1 MVEKRR
7 DTGSFG
13 KGNSWGPQNM
23 SGRTFGG
30 RYRLQNVV
38 GTGGS
43 GSVYLA
49 TDLSLD
55 RQVAVKVL
63 HTQLAQ
69 YPGFVERFKTEA
81 KVAASLTS
89 SHTVRVFDWGVD
101 DQAYL
106 VTEYLGG
113 GSLRS
118 ILDSGRTL
126 SPSQILQISLEA
138 CRALDHAHAQGIIHR
153 DLKPANLLFGQDG
166 HLRIADFGLAA
177 ALADATQA
185 EISNSG
191 PQLDELGGLRGY
203 VGTARYASPEQA
215 SGLTLGVKS
224 DIYSLALCI
233 VEASTGHLPFV
244 ENTVLGTLRARE
256 GQDVPI
262 PESLGA
268 LAPIVQR
275 AGSASAE
282 ERPTAGELGRMLLD
296 IASQMARPE
305 PLPFVGPGEVGADPL
320 SGEEPLVPASVSSA
334 PDRPT
339 ERMETVSFEPDSE
352 PQQTG
357 STKPSRR
364 RWMNALMAS
373 FLVVA
378 VTAVGAFLWEATKTE
393 SRTLPQLVGSSGDS
407 ARELIVALGWNVEE
421 RFDRLDNTVE
431 GEVLSTEPVGGTALE
446 ENETVVIVISL
457 GAERVQIPIDLVG
470 KSLPGA
476 ERLIQ
481 SAGLQVGEIS
491 YSYSETIEAGMI
503 VDVLAPI
510 NELPLGGSVDL
521 LVSDGRVPVVIPIGL
536 EGRAVSEVEAVL
548 ETLGLVSRRIG
559 VRDEFVPKGYVV
571 GFEPPSQSSVRG
583 GSEVEILVSTGP
595 EPRPIP
601 DVVGLS
607 VDAAESRLAAAGFR
621 SISIDGPSGGLITRQ
636 EPPGTALGLPETPIE
651 LISG

>member
-1 MVEKRR
+1 
-7 DTGSFG
+7 
-13 KGNSWGPQNM
+13 M
-23 SGRTFGG
+23 SGQTFGG
-30 RYRLQNVV
+30 RYRLQNIV

-49 TDLSLD
+49 IDLSLN

-63 HTQLAQ
+63 HTKLAQ
-69 YPGFVERFKTEA
+69 YPGFVERFKSEA
-81 KVAASLTS
+81 KIAASLTS

-101 DQAYL
+101 EQAYL

-126 SPSQILQISLEA
+126 SPSQILQITLEA

-233 VEASTGHLPFV
+233 VEACTGHLPFV
-244 ENTVLGTLRARE
+244 ENTVIGTLRARE

-262 PESLGA
+262 PESLGS
-268 LAPIVQR
+268 LSPIVQR
-275 AGSASAE
+275 AGSANAE
-282 ERPTAGELGRMLLD
+282 ERPNAGELGRMLID
-296 IASQMARPE
+296 VASNMSRPE
-305 PLPFVGPGEVGADPL
+305 PLPFVGPGEIGAAPL
-320 SGEEPLVPASVSSA
+320 SGEEPIVPSSVSSP
-334 PDRPT
+334 PDPPT
-339 ERMETVSFEPDSE
+339 ERMQRIPAGSE
-352 PQQTG
+352 PERVE
-357 STKPSRR
+357 STKPPRR
-364 RWMNALMAS
+364 RLMNAALAS
-373 FLVVA
+373 LLVVG
-378 VTAVGAFLWEATKTE
+378 VTVIGAFIWEATKTE

-421 RFDRLDNTVE
+421 RFDRLDSTVE
-431 GEVLSTEPVGGTALE
+431 GEVLATEPIGGTALE
-446 ENETVVIVISL
+446 ENETVVLVISL
-457 GAERVQIPIDLVG
+457 GAERVQIPTDLVG

-481 SAGLQVGEIS
+481 SAGLKVGEIS
-491 YSYSETIEAGMI
+491 YSFSETIDAGMI
-503 VDVLAPI
+503 VNVLSPMT
-510 NELPLGGSVDL
+510 ELPLGGSVDL

-536 EGRAVSEVEAVL
+536 EGREVSEVEAAL
-548 ETLGLVSRRIG
+548 ETLGLITRRIG

-571 GFEPPSQSSVRG
+571 AFEPPSQSSVRG
-583 GSEVEILVSTGP
+583 GSEVEILISTGP
-595 EPRPIP
+595 EPRSIP
-601 DVVGLS
+601 NVIGLS
-607 VDAAESRLAAAGFR
+607 VEAAESRLAAAGFR
-621 SISIDGPSGGLITRQ
+621 SVSVDGAADGLVTRQ

>member
-7 DTGSFG
+7 DSGSFG

-23 SGRTFGG
+23 SGRTFAG
-30 RYRLQNVV
+30 RYRLQNIV

-49 TDLSLD
+49 VDLSLN

-63 HTQLAQ
+63 HTKLAQ
-69 YPGFVERFKTEA
+69 YPGFVEQFKTEA
-81 KVAASLTS
+81 KIAASLTS

-101 DQAYL
+101 EQAYL

-126 SPSQILQISLEA
+126 NPSQILQITLEA

-215 SGLTLGVKS
+215 SGLALGVKS

-233 VEASTGHLPFV
+233 VEACTGHLPFV
-244 ENTVLGTLRARE
+244 ENTVIGTLRARE
-256 GQDVPI
+256 GRDVPI
-262 PESLGA
+262 PEGLGA
-268 LAPIVQR
+268 LSPIVQR
-275 AGSASAE
+275 AGSASSE
-282 ERPTAGELGRMLLD
+282 ERPTAGELGRMLLN
-296 IASQMARPE
+296 IASKMPRPE
-305 PLPFVGPGEVGADPL
+305 PLPFVGPGEIGAAPL
-320 SGEEPLVPASVSSA
+320 SGEAPLVPSSVSSP
-334 PDRPT
+334 PDSPT
-339 ERMETVSFEPDSE
+339 ERMETVSVESVPKQTEPTRS
-352 PQQTG
+352 P
-357 STKPSRR
+357 RR
-364 RWMNALMAS
+364 RWINAVLAS
-373 FLVVA
+373 LLVVG
-378 VTAVGAFLWEATKTE
+378 VTVVGAFLWELTKTE

-431 GEVLSTEPVGGTALE
+431 GEVLGTEPIGGTALE
-446 ENETVVIVISL
+446 ENETVVLVISL
-457 GAERVQIPIDLVG
+457 GAERVQIPVDLVG

-481 SAGLQVGEIS
+481 SVGLKVGEIS
-491 YSYSETIEAGMI
+491 YAYSETIEAGMI
-503 VDVLAPI
+503 VDVLAPMT
-510 NELPLGGSVDL
+510 ELPLGGSVDL

-536 EGRAVSEVEAVL
+536 EGRDVSEVEAAL
-548 ETLGLVSRRIG
+548 ETLGLISRRIG

-571 GFEPPSQSSVRG
+571 AFEPPSQTSVRSA
-583 GSEVEILVSTGP
+583 SEVEILVSTGP
-595 EPRPIP
+595 EPRTIP

-636 EPPGTALGLPETPIE
+636 EPPNPALGLPETPIE

>member
-1 MVEKRR
+1 
-7 DTGSFG
+7 
-13 KGNSWGPQNM
+13 M
-23 SGRTFGG
+23 SGQTFGG
-30 RYRLQNVV
+30 RYSLQNIV

-49 TDLSLD
+49 IDLSLN

-63 HTQLAQ
+63 HTKLAQ
-69 YPGFVERFKTEA
+69 YPGFVERFKSEA
-81 KVAASLTS
+81 KIAASLTS

-101 DQAYL
+101 EQAYL

-126 SPSQILQISLEA
+126 SPSQILQITLEA

-233 VEASTGHLPFV
+233 VEACTGHLPFV
-244 ENTVLGTLRARE
+244 ENTVIGTLRARE

-262 PESLGA
+262 PESLGS
-268 LAPIVQR
+268 LSPIVQR
-275 AGSASAE
+275 AGSANAE
-282 ERPTAGELGRMLLD
+282 ERPNAGELGRMLID
-296 IASQMARPE
+296 VASNMSRPE
-305 PLPFVGPGEVGADPL
+305 PLPFVGPGEIGAAPL
-320 SGEEPLVPASVSSA
+320 SGEEPIVPSSVSSP
-334 PDRPT
+334 PDPDPPT
-339 ERMETVSFEPDSE
+339 ERMQRIPAGSE
-352 PQQTG
+352 PERVE
-357 STKPSRR
+357 STKPPRR
-364 RWMNALMAS
+364 RLMNAALAS
-373 FLVVA
+373 LLVVG
-378 VTAVGAFLWEATKTE
+378 VTVIGAFIWEATKTE

-421 RFDRLDNTVE
+421 RFDRLDSTVE
-431 GEVLSTEPVGGTALE
+431 GEVLATEPIGGTALE
-446 ENETVVIVISL
+446 ENETVVLVISL
-457 GAERVQIPIDLVG
+457 GAERVQIPTDLVG

-481 SAGLQVGEIS
+481 SAGLKVGEIS
-491 YSYSETIEAGMI
+491 YSFSETIDAGMI
-503 VDVLAPI
+503 VNVLSPMT
-510 NELPLGGSVDL
+510 ELPLGGSVDL

-536 EGRAVSEVEAVL
+536 EGREVSEVEAAL
-548 ETLGLVSRRIG
+548 ETLGLMTRRIG

-571 GFEPPSQSSVRG
+571 AFEPPSQSSVRG
-583 GSEVEILVSTGP
+583 GSEVEILISTGP
-595 EPRPIP
+595 EPRSIP
-601 DVVGLS
+601 NVIGLS
-607 VDAAESRLAAAGFR
+607 VEAAESRLAAAGFR
-621 SISIDGPSGGLITRQ
+621 SVSIDGPADGLVTRQ

>member
-49 TDLSLD
+49 TDLSLN

-282 ERPTAGELGRMLLD
+282 ERPTAGELGRMLID

-339 ERMETVSFEPDSE
+339 ERMKTVSFEPDSE

-357 STKPSRR
+357 SIKPSRR

-421 RFDRLDNTVE
+421 RFDRLDDTVE

-571 GFEPPSQSSVRG
+571 AFEPPSQSSVRG

>member
-49 TDLSLD
+49 TDLSLN

-339 ERMETVSFEPDSE
+339 ERMKTVSFEPDSE

-357 STKPSRR
+357 SIKPSRR

-421 RFDRLDNTVE
+421 RFDRLDDTVE

-571 GFEPPSQSSVRG
+571 AFEPPSQSSVRG

>member
-1 MVEKRR
+1 
-7 DTGSFG
+7 
-13 KGNSWGPQNM
+13 M
-23 SGRTFGG
+23 SGQTFGG
-30 RYRLQNVV
+30 RYRLQNIV

-49 TDLSLD
+49 IDLSLN

-63 HTQLAQ
+63 HTKLAQ
-69 YPGFVERFKTEA
+69 YPGFVERFKSEA
-81 KVAASLTS
+81 KIAASLTS

-101 DQAYL
+101 EQAYL

-126 SPSQILQISLEA
+126 SPSQILQITLEA

-233 VEASTGHLPFV
+233 VEACTGHLPFV
-244 ENTVLGTLRARE
+244 ENTVIGTLRARE

-262 PESLGA
+262 PESLGS
-268 LAPIVQR
+268 LSPIVQR
-275 AGSASAE
+275 AGSANAE
-282 ERPTAGELGRMLLD
+282 ERPNAGELGRMLID
-296 IASQMARPE
+296 VASNMSRPE
-305 PLPFVGPGEVGADPL
+305 PLPFVGPGEIGADPL
-320 SGEEPLVPASVSSA
+320 SGEEPIVPSTVSSP
-334 PDRPT
+334 PDPPT
-339 ERMETVSFEPDSE
+339 ERMQRIPAGSE
-352 PQQTG
+352 PERVE
-357 STKPSRR
+357 STKPPRR
-364 RWMNALMAS
+364 RLMNAALAS
-373 FLVVA
+373 LLVVG
-378 VTAVGAFLWEATKTE
+378 VTVIGAFIWEATKTE

-421 RFDRLDNTVE
+421 RFDRLDSTVE
-431 GEVLSTEPVGGTALE
+431 GEVLATEPIGGTALE
-446 ENETVVIVISL
+446 ENETVVLVISL
-457 GAERVQIPIDLVG
+457 GAERVQIPTDLVG

-481 SAGLQVGEIS
+481 SAGLKVGEIS
-491 YSYSETIEAGMI
+491 YSFSETIDAGMI
-503 VDVLAPI
+503 VNVLSPMT
-510 NELPLGGSVDL
+510 ELPLGGSVDL

-536 EGRAVSEVEAVL
+536 EGREVSEVEAAL
-548 ETLGLVSRRIG
+548 ETLGLMTRRIG

-571 GFEPPSQSSVRG
+571 AFEPPSQSSVRG
-583 GSEVEILVSTGP
+583 GSEVEILISTGP
-595 EPRPIP
+595 EPRSIP
-601 DVVGLS
+601 NVIGLS
-607 VDAAESRLAAAGFR
+607 VEAAESRLAAAGFR
-621 SISIDGPSGGLITRQ
+621 SISIDGSSDGLITRQ
-636 EPPGTALGLPETPIE
+636 EPPGTDLGLPETPIE

>member
-536 EGRAVSEVEAVL
+536 EGRAVSEVEAAL

-571 GFEPPSQSSVRG
+571 AFEPPSQSSVRG

>member
-1 MVEKRR
+1 
-7 DTGSFG
+7 
-13 KGNSWGPQNM
+13 M
-23 SGRTFGG
+23 SGQTFGG
-30 RYRLQNVV
+30 RYRLQNIV

-49 TDLSLD
+49 IDLSLN

-63 HTQLAQ
+63 HTKLAQ
-69 YPGFVERFKTEA
+69 YPGFVERFKSEA
-81 KVAASLTS
+81 KIAASLTS

-101 DQAYL
+101 EQAYL

-126 SPSQILQISLEA
+126 SPSQILQITLEA

-233 VEASTGHLPFV
+233 VEACTGHLPFV
-244 ENTVLGTLRARE
+244 ENTVIGTLRARE

-262 PESLGA
+262 PESLGS
-268 LAPIVQR
+268 LSPIVQR
-275 AGSASAE
+275 AGSANAE
-282 ERPTAGELGRMLLD
+282 ERPNAGELGRMLID
-296 IASQMARPE
+296 VASNMSRPE
-305 PLPFVGPGEVGADPL
+305 PLPFVGPGEIGAAPL
-320 SGEEPLVPASVSSA
+320 SGEEPIVPSTVSS
-334 PDRPT
+334 PDPPT
-339 ERMETVSFEPDSE
+339 ERMQRIPAGSE
-352 PQQTG
+352 PERVE
-357 STKPSRR
+357 STKPPRR
-364 RWMNALMAS
+364 RLMNAALAS
-373 FLVVA
+373 LLVVG
-378 VTAVGAFLWEATKTE
+378 VTVIGAFIWEATKTE

-421 RFDRLDNTVE
+421 RFDRLDSTVE
-431 GEVLSTEPVGGTALE
+431 GEVLATEPIGGTALE
-446 ENETVVIVISL
+446 ENETVVLVISL
-457 GAERVQIPIDLVG
+457 GAERVQIPTDLVG

-481 SAGLQVGEIS
+481 SAGLKVGEIS
-491 YSYSETIEAGMI
+491 YSFSETIDAGMI
-503 VDVLAPI
+503 VNVLSPMT
-510 NELPLGGSVDL
+510 ELPLGGSVDL

-536 EGRAVSEVEAVL
+536 EGREVSEVEAAL
-548 ETLGLVSRRIG
+548 ETLGLITRRIG

-571 GFEPPSQSSVRG
+571 AFEPPSQSSVRG
-583 GSEVEILVSTGP
+583 GSEVEILISTGP
-595 EPRPIP
+595 EPRSIP
-601 DVVGLS
+601 NVIGLS
-607 VDAAESRLAAAGFR
+607 VEAAESRLAAAGFR
-621 SISIDGPSGGLITRQ
+621 SVSVDGPADGLVTRQ

>member
-1 MVEKRR
+1 
-7 DTGSFG
+7 
-13 KGNSWGPQNM
+13 M

-30 RYRLQNVV
+30 RYRLQNIV

-49 TDLSLD
+49 IDLSLN

-63 HTQLAQ
+63 HTKLAQ
-69 YPGFVERFKTEA
+69 YPGFVERFKSEA
-81 KVAASLTS
+81 KIAASLTS

-101 DQAYL
+101 EQAYL

-126 SPSQILQISLEA
+126 SPSQILQITLEA

-233 VEASTGHLPFV
+233 VEACTGHLPFV
-244 ENTVLGTLRARE
+244 ENTVIGTLRARE

-262 PESLGA
+262 PESLGS
-268 LAPIVQR
+268 LSPIVQR
-275 AGSASAE
+275 AGSANAE
-282 ERPTAGELGRMLLD
+282 ERPNAGELGRMLID
-296 IASQMARPE
+296 VASNMSRPE
-305 PLPFVGPGEVGADPL
+305 PLPFVGPGEIGAAPL
-320 SGEEPLVPASVSSA
+320 SGEEPIVPSSVSSP
-334 PDRPT
+334 PDPPT
-339 ERMETVSFEPDSE
+339 ERMQRIPAGSE
-352 PQQTG
+352 PERVE
-357 STKPSRR
+357 STKPPRR
-364 RWMNALMAS
+364 RLMNAALAS
-373 FLVVA
+373 LLVVG
-378 VTAVGAFLWEATKTE
+378 VTVIGAFIWEATKTE

-421 RFDRLDNTVE
+421 RFDRLDSTVE
-431 GEVLSTEPVGGTALE
+431 GEVLATEPIGGTALE
-446 ENETVVIVISL
+446 ENETVVLVISL
-457 GAERVQIPIDLVG
+457 GAERVQIPTDLVG

-481 SAGLQVGEIS
+481 SAGLKVGEIS
-491 YSYSETIEAGMI
+491 YSFSETIDAGMI
-503 VDVLAPI
+503 VNVLSPMT
-510 NELPLGGSVDL
+510 ELPLGGSVDL

-536 EGRAVSEVEAVL
+536 EGREVSEVEAAL
-548 ETLGLVSRRIG
+548 ETLGLITRRIG

-571 GFEPPSQSSVRG
+571 AFEPPSQSSVRG
-583 GSEVEILVSTGP
+583 GSEVEILISTGP
-595 EPRPIP
+595 EPRSIP
-601 DVVGLS
+601 NVIGLS
-607 VDAAESRLAAAGFR
+607 VEAAESRLAAAGFR
-621 SISIDGPSGGLITRQ
+621 SVSVDGPVDGLVTRQ

>member
-393 SRTLPQLVGSSGDS
+393 SRTLPQLVGSSGES

>member
-1 MVEKRR
+1 
-7 DTGSFG
+7 
-13 KGNSWGPQNM
+13 M
-23 SGRTFGG
+23 SGQTFGG
-30 RYRLQNVV
+30 RYRLQNIV

-49 TDLSLD
+49 IDLSLN

-63 HTQLAQ
+63 HTKLAQ
-69 YPGFVERFKTEA
+69 YPGFVERFKSEA
-81 KVAASLTS
+81 KIAASLTS

-101 DQAYL
+101 EQAYL

-126 SPSQILQISLEA
+126 SPSQILQITLEA

-244 ENTVLGTLRARE
+244 ENTVIGTLRARE

-262 PESLGA
+262 PESLGS
-268 LAPIVQR
+268 LSPIVQR
-275 AGSASAE
+275 AGSANAE
-282 ERPTAGELGRMLLD
+282 ERPNAGELGRMLID
-296 IASQMARPE
+296 VASNMSRPE
-305 PLPFVGPGEVGADPL
+305 PLPFVGPGEIGAAPL
-320 SGEEPLVPASVSSA
+320 SGEEPIVPSSVSSP
-334 PDRPT
+334 PDPPT
-339 ERMETVSFEPDSE
+339 ERMQRIPAGSE
-352 PQQTG
+352 PERVE
-357 STKPSRR
+357 STKPPRR
-364 RWMNALMAS
+364 RLMNAALAS
-373 FLVVA
+373 LLVVG
-378 VTAVGAFLWEATKTE
+378 VTVIGAFIWEATKTE

-421 RFDRLDNTVE
+421 RFDRLDSTVE
-431 GEVLSTEPVGGTALE
+431 GEVLATEPIGGTALE
-446 ENETVVIVISL
+446 ENETVVLVISL
-457 GAERVQIPIDLVG
+457 GAERVQIPTDLVG

-481 SAGLQVGEIS
+481 SAGLKVGEIS
-491 YSYSETIEAGMI
+491 YSFSETIDAGMI
-503 VDVLAPI
+503 INVLSPMT
-510 NELPLGGSVDL
+510 ELPLGGSVDL

-536 EGRAVSEVEAVL
+536 EGREVSEVEAAL
-548 ETLGLVSRRIG
+548 ETLGLITRRIG

-571 GFEPPSQSSVRG
+571 AFEPPSQSSVRG
-583 GSEVEILVSTGP
+583 GSEVEILISTGP
-595 EPRPIP
+595 EPRSIP
-601 DVVGLS
+601 NVIGLS
-607 VDAAESRLAAAGFR
+607 VEAAESRLAAAGFR
-621 SISIDGPSGGLITRQ
+621 SVSVDGAADGLVTRQ

>member
-1 MVEKRR
+1 
-7 DTGSFG
+7 
-13 KGNSWGPQNM
+13 M
-23 SGRTFGG
+23 SGQTFGG
-30 RYRLQNVV
+30 RYRLQNIV

-49 TDLSLD
+49 IDLSLN

-63 HTQLAQ
+63 HTKLAQ
-69 YPGFVERFKTEA
+69 YPGFVERFKSEA
-81 KVAASLTS
+81 KIAASLTS

-101 DQAYL
+101 EQAYL

-126 SPSQILQISLEA
+126 SPSQILQITLEA

-233 VEASTGHLPFV
+233 VEACTGHLPFV
-244 ENTVLGTLRARE
+244 ENTVIGTLRARE

-262 PESLGA
+262 PESLGS
-268 LAPIVQR
+268 LSPIVQR
-275 AGSASAE
+275 AGSANAE
-282 ERPTAGELGRMLLD
+282 ERPNAGELGRMLID
-296 IASQMARPE
+296 VASNMSRPE
-305 PLPFVGPGEVGADPL
+305 PLPFVGPGEIGAAPL
-320 SGEEPLVPASVSSA
+320 SGEEPIVPSTVSS
-334 PDRPT
+334 PDPPT
-339 ERMETVSFEPDSE
+339 ERMQRIPAGSE
-352 PQQTG
+352 PERVE
-357 STKPSRR
+357 STKPPRR
-364 RWMNALMAS
+364 RLMNAALAS
-373 FLVVA
+373 LLVVG
-378 VTAVGAFLWEATKTE
+378 VTVIGAFIWEATKTE

-421 RFDRLDNTVE
+421 RFDRLDSTVE
-431 GEVLSTEPVGGTALE
+431 GEVLATEPIGGTALE
-446 ENETVVIVISL
+446 ENETVVLVISL
-457 GAERVQIPIDLVG
+457 GAERVQIPTDLVG

-481 SAGLQVGEIS
+481 SAGLKVGEIS
-491 YSYSETIEAGMI
+491 YSFSETIDAGMI
-503 VDVLAPI
+503 VNVLSPMT
-510 NELPLGGSVDL
+510 ELPLGGSVDL

-536 EGRAVSEVEAVL
+536 EGREVSEVEAAL
-548 ETLGLVSRRIG
+548 ETLGLITRRIG

-571 GFEPPSQSSVRG
+571 AFEPPSQSSVRG
-583 GSEVEILVSTGP
+583 GSEVEILISTGP
-595 EPRPIP
+595 EPRSIP
-601 DVVGLS
+601 NVIGLS
-607 VDAAESRLAAAGFR
+607 VEAAESRLAAAGFR
-621 SISIDGPSGGLITRQ
+621 SVSIDGPADGLVTRQ

>member
-7 DTGSFG
+7 DSGSFG
-13 KGNSWGPQNM
+13 KGSSWGPQNM

-30 RYRLQNVV
+30 RYRLQNIV

-49 TDLSLD
+49 IDLSLN
-55 RQVAVKVL
+55 RQVAVKIL
-63 HTQLAQ
+63 HTKLAQ
-69 YPGFVERFKTEA
+69 YPGFIERFKTEA
-81 KVAASLTS
+81 KISASLTS

-101 DQAYL
+101 EQAYL

-126 SPSQILQISLEA
+126 SPSQILQITLEA

-233 VEASTGHLPFV
+233 VEACTGHLPFV
-244 ENTVLGTLRARE
+244 ENTVIGTLRARE
-256 GQDVPI
+256 GQNVPI

-268 LAPIVQR
+268 LSPVVQG
-275 AGSASAE
+275 AGSANAE
-282 ERPTAGELGRMLLD
+282 ERPTAGELGKMLID
-296 IASQMARPE
+296 VASEMSRPE
-305 PLPFVGPGEVGADPL
+305 PLPFVGPGEVGAAPL
-320 SGEEPLVPASVSSA
+320 SGEEPLVSQSISSP
-334 PDRPT
+334 PDLPT
-339 ERMETVSFEPDSE
+339 ERIETVAVGSE
-352 PQQTG
+352 PKRAE
-357 STKPSRR
+357 SAKPSRR
-364 RWMNALMAS
+364 RLVNAVLAS
-373 FLVVA
+373 LLVVG
-378 VTAVGAFLWEATKTE
+378 VTAIGAFLWEATKTE

-407 ARELIVALGWNVEE
+407 ARELIVALGWSVEE

-431 GEVLSTEPVGGTALE
+431 GEVLATEPIGGTALE
-446 ENETVVIVISL
+446 ENETVVLVISL

-470 KSLPGA
+470 KSLQGA
-476 ERLIQ
+476 EILIQ
-481 SAGLQVGEIS
+481 SAGLKVGEIS
-491 YSYSETIEAGMI
+491 YAYSETFAAGMI
-503 VDVLAPI
+503 VNVLAPMT
-510 NELPLGGSVDL
+510 ELPLGGSVDL

-536 EGRAVSEVEAVL
+536 EGRGVSEVEAAL
-548 ETLGLVSRRIG
+548 ETLGLIARRIG

-571 GFEPPSQSSVRG
+571 AFEPPSQSYVRG

-595 EPRPIP
+595 EPRSIP
-601 DVVGLS
+601 DVIGLS

-621 SISIDGPSGGLITRQ
+621 SVAVDGPSSGLITRQ

>member
-7 DTGSFG
+7 DSGSFG
-13 KGNSWGPQNM
+13 RGSSWSPQNI

-30 RYRLQNVV
+30 RYRLQNIV

-49 TDLSLD
+49 IDLSLN

-63 HTQLAQ
+63 HTKLAQ

-101 DQAYL
+101 EQAYL

-126 SPSQILQISLEA
+126 SPSQILQITLEA

-215 SGLTLGVKS
+215 SGLVLGVKS
-224 DIYSLALCI
+224 DIYSLALCV
-233 VEASTGHLPFV
+233 VEACTGHLPFV
-244 ENTVLGTLRARE
+244 ENTVIGTLRARE
-256 GQDVPI
+256 GQNVPI

-268 LAPIVQR
+268 LSPIVQR

-282 ERPTAGELGRMLLD
+282 ERPTAGELGRMLID
-296 IASQMARPE
+296 VASKMSRPE
-305 PLPFVGPGEVGADPL
+305 PLPFVGPGEIGASPL
-320 SGEEPLVPASVSSA
+320 SGEETLVSPSISSP
-334 PDRPT
+334 PDSPT
-339 ERMETVSFEPDSE
+339 EHMENISVKSE
-352 PQQTG
+352 PEQSQF
-357 STKPSRR
+357 TKPPRR
-364 RWMNALMAS
+364 RLMNAVLAS
-373 FLVVA
+373 LLVVG
-378 VTAVGAFLWEATKTE
+378 VTAIGVFIWEATKTE
-393 SRTLPQLVGSSGDS
+393 SRTLPQLVGSSGES

-421 RFDRLDNTVE
+421 RFDRLDSTVE
-431 GEVLSTEPVGGTALE
+431 GEVLATEPIGGTALE
-446 ENETVVIVISL
+446 ENETVVLVISL
-457 GAERVQIPIDLVG
+457 GAERVQIPTDLVG
-470 KSLPGA
+470 KSLAGA

-481 SAGLQVGEIS
+481 SAGLKVGEIS
-491 YSYSETIEAGMI
+491 YSFSETIDAGMI
-503 VDVLAPI
+503 VNVLAPMT
-510 NELPLGGSVDL
+510 ELPLGGSVDL

-536 EGRAVSEVEAVL
+536 EGREASEVEAAL
-548 ETLGLVSRRIG
+548 ETLGLITRRMG

-571 GFEPPSQSSVRG
+571 AFEPPSQSSVRG
-583 GSEVEILVSTGP
+583 GSEVEILISTGP
-595 EPRPIP
+595 EPRSIP
-601 DVVGLS
+601 DVIGLS

-621 SISIDGPSGGLITRQ
+621 SISVDGPADGLITRQ

>member
-49 TDLSLD
+49 TDLSLN

-244 ENTVLGTLRARE
+244 QNTVLGTLRARE

-357 STKPSRR
+357 SIKPSRR

-421 RFDRLDNTVE
+421 RFDRLDDTVE

-571 GFEPPSQSSVRG
+571 AFEPPSQSSVRG

>member
-7 DTGSFG
+7 DAGSFG

-49 TDLSLD
+49 TDLSLN

-320 SGEEPLVPASVSSA
+320 SGEEPLVPASVSSV

-421 RFDRLDNTVE
+421 RFDRLDDTVE

-571 GFEPPSQSSVRG
+571 AFEPPSQSSVRG

>member
-1 MVEKRR
+1 
-7 DTGSFG
+7 
-13 KGNSWGPQNM
+13 M
-23 SGRTFGG
+23 SGQTFGG
-30 RYRLQNVV
+30 RYRLQNIV

-49 TDLSLD
+49 IDLSLN

-63 HTQLAQ
+63 HTKLAQ
-69 YPGFVERFKTEA
+69 YPGFVERFKSEA
-81 KVAASLTS
+81 KIAASLTS

-101 DQAYL
+101 EQAYL

-126 SPSQILQISLEA
+126 SPSQILQITLEA

-233 VEASTGHLPFV
+233 VEACTGHLPFV
-244 ENTVLGTLRARE
+244 ENTVIGTLRARE

-262 PESLGA
+262 PESLGS
-268 LAPIVQR
+268 LSPIVQR
-275 AGSASAE
+275 AGSANAE
-282 ERPTAGELGRMLLD
+282 ERPNAGELGRMLID
-296 IASQMARPE
+296 VASNMSRPE
-305 PLPFVGPGEVGADPL
+305 PLPFVGPGEIGAAPL
-320 SGEEPLVPASVSSA
+320 SGEEPIVPSSVSSP
-334 PDRPT
+334 PDPDPPT
-339 ERMETVSFEPDSE
+339 ERMQRIPAGSE
-352 PQQTG
+352 PERVE
-357 STKPSRR
+357 STKPPRR
-364 RWMNALMAS
+364 RLMNAALAS
-373 FLVVA
+373 LLVVG
-378 VTAVGAFLWEATKTE
+378 VTVIGAFIWEATKTE

-421 RFDRLDNTVE
+421 RFDRLDSTVE
-431 GEVLSTEPVGGTALE
+431 GEVLATEPIGGTALE
-446 ENETVVIVISL
+446 ENETVVLVISL
-457 GAERVQIPIDLVG
+457 GAERVQIPTDLVG

-481 SAGLQVGEIS
+481 SAGLKVGEIS
-491 YSYSETIEAGMI
+491 YSFSETIDAGMI
-503 VDVLAPI
+503 VNVLSPMT
-510 NELPLGGSVDL
+510 ELPLGGSVDL

-536 EGRAVSEVEAVL
+536 EGREVSEVEAAL
-548 ETLGLVSRRIG
+548 ETLGLITRRIG

-571 GFEPPSQSSVRG
+571 AFEPPSQSSVRG
-583 GSEVEILVSTGP
+583 GSEVEILISTGP
-595 EPRPIP
+595 EPRSIP
-601 DVVGLS
+601 NVIGLS
-607 VDAAESRLAAAGFR
+607 VEAAESRLAAAGFR
-621 SISIDGPSGGLITRQ
+621 SVSIDGPADGLVTRQ

>member
-1 MVEKRR
+1 
-7 DTGSFG
+7 
-13 KGNSWGPQNM
+13 M

-30 RYRLQNVV
+30 RYRLQNIV

-49 TDLSLD
+49 IDLSLN

-63 HTQLAQ
+63 HTKLAQ
-69 YPGFVERFKTEA
+69 YPGFVERFKSEA
-81 KVAASLTS
+81 KIAASLTS

-101 DQAYL
+101 EQAYL

-126 SPSQILQISLEA
+126 SPSQILQITLEA

-233 VEASTGHLPFV
+233 VEACTGHLPFV
-244 ENTVLGTLRARE
+244 ENTVIGTLRARE

-262 PESLGA
+262 PESLGS
-268 LAPIVQR
+268 LSPIVQR
-275 AGSASAE
+275 AGSANAE
-282 ERPTAGELGRMLLD
+282 ERPNAGELGRMLID
-296 IASQMARPE
+296 VASNMSRPE
-305 PLPFVGPGEVGADPL
+305 PLPFVGPGEIGAAPL
-320 SGEEPLVPASVSSA
+320 SGEEPIVPSSVSSP
-334 PDRPT
+334 PDPPT
-339 ERMETVSFEPDSE
+339 ERMQKIPAGSE
-352 PQQTG
+352 PERVE
-357 STKPSRR
+357 STKPPRR
-364 RWMNALMAS
+364 RLMNAALAS
-373 FLVVA
+373 LLVVG
-378 VTAVGAFLWEATKTE
+378 VTVIGAFIWEATKTE

-421 RFDRLDNTVE
+421 RFDRLDSTVE
-431 GEVLSTEPVGGTALE
+431 GEVLATEPIGGTALE
-446 ENETVVIVISL
+446 ENETVVLVISL
-457 GAERVQIPIDLVG
+457 GAERVQIPTDLVG

-481 SAGLQVGEIS
+481 SAGLKVGEIS
-491 YSYSETIEAGMI
+491 YSFSETIDAGMI
-503 VDVLAPI
+503 VNVLSPMT
-510 NELPLGGSVDL
+510 ELPLGGSVDL
-521 LVSDGRVPVVIPIGL
+521 LVSD
-536 EGRAVSEVEAVL
+536 
-548 ETLGLVSRRIG
+548 
-559 VRDEFVPKGYVV
+559 
-571 GFEPPSQSSVRG
+571 
-583 GSEVEILVSTGP
+583 
-595 EPRPIP
+595 
-601 DVVGLS
+601 LS
-607 VDAAESRLAAAGFR
+607 
-621 SISIDGPSGGLITRQ
+621 LIH
-636 EPPGTALGLPETPIE
+636 I
-651 LISG
+651 

>member
-49 TDLSLD
+49 TDLSLN

-357 STKPSRR
+357 SIKPSRR

-421 RFDRLDNTVE
+421 RFDRLDDTVE

-571 GFEPPSQSSVRG
+571 AFEPPSQSSVRG

>member
-1 MVEKRR
+1 
-7 DTGSFG
+7 
-13 KGNSWGPQNM
+13 M
-23 SGRTFGG
+23 SGQTFGG
-30 RYRLQNVV
+30 RYRLQNIV

-49 TDLSLD
+49 IDLSLN

-63 HTQLAQ
+63 HTKLAQ
-69 YPGFVERFKTEA
+69 YPGFVERFKSEA
-81 KVAASLTS
+81 KIAASLTS

-101 DQAYL
+101 EQAYL

-126 SPSQILQISLEA
+126 SPSQILQITLEA

-233 VEASTGHLPFV
+233 VEACTGHLPFV
-244 ENTVLGTLRARE
+244 ENTVIGTLRARE

-262 PESLGA
+262 PESLGS
-268 LAPIVQR
+268 LSPIVQR
-275 AGSASAE
+275 AGSANAE
-282 ERPTAGELGRMLLD
+282 ERPNAGELGRMLID
-296 IASQMARPE
+296 VASNMSRPE
-305 PLPFVGPGEVGADPL
+305 PLPFVGPGEIGAAPL
-320 SGEEPLVPASVSSA
+320 SGEEPIVPSSVSSP
-334 PDRPT
+334 PDPDPTT
-339 ERMETVSFEPDSE
+339 ERMQRIPAGSE
-352 PQQTG
+352 PERVE
-357 STKPSRR
+357 STKPPRR
-364 RWMNALMAS
+364 RLMNAALAS
-373 FLVVA
+373 LLVVG
-378 VTAVGAFLWEATKTE
+378 VTVIGAFIWEATKTE

-421 RFDRLDNTVE
+421 RFDRLDSTVE
-431 GEVLSTEPVGGTALE
+431 GEVLATEPIGGTALE
-446 ENETVVIVISL
+446 ENETVVLVISL
-457 GAERVQIPIDLVG
+457 GAERVQIPTDLVG

-481 SAGLQVGEIS
+481 SAGLKVGEIS
-491 YSYSETIEAGMI
+491 YSFSETIDAGMI
-503 VDVLAPI
+503 VNVLSPMT
-510 NELPLGGSVDL
+510 ELPLGGSVDL

-536 EGRAVSEVEAVL
+536 EGREVSEVEAAL
-548 ETLGLVSRRIG
+548 ETLGLMTRRIG

-571 GFEPPSQSSVRG
+571 AFEPPSQSSVRG
-583 GSEVEILVSTGP
+583 GSEVEILISTGP
-595 EPRPIP
+595 EPRSIP
-601 DVVGLS
+601 NVIGLS
-607 VDAAESRLAAAGFR
+607 VEAAESRLAAAGFR
-621 SISIDGPSGGLITRQ
+621 SVSVDGPADGLVTRQ

>member
-1 MVEKRR
+1 
-7 DTGSFG
+7 
-13 KGNSWGPQNM
+13 M

-30 RYRLQNVV
+30 RYRLQNIV

-49 TDLSLD
+49 IDLSLN

-63 HTQLAQ
+63 HTKLAQ
-69 YPGFVERFKTEA
+69 YPGFVERFKSEA
-81 KVAASLTS
+81 KIAASLTS

-101 DQAYL
+101 EQAYL

-126 SPSQILQISLEA
+126 SPSQILQITLEA

-166 HLRIADFGLAA
+166 HFRIADFGLAA

-233 VEASTGHLPFV
+233 VEACTGHLPFV
-244 ENTVLGTLRARE
+244 ENTVIGTLRARE

-262 PESLGA
+262 PESLGS
-268 LAPIVQR
+268 LSPIVQR
-275 AGSASAE
+275 AGSANAE
-282 ERPTAGELGRMLLD
+282 ERPNAGELGRMLID
-296 IASQMARPE
+296 VASNMSRPE
-305 PLPFVGPGEVGADPL
+305 PLPFVGPGEIGAAPL
-320 SGEEPLVPASVSSA
+320 SGEEPIVPSSVSSP
-334 PDRPT
+334 PDPPT
-339 ERMETVSFEPDSE
+339 ERMQRIPAGSE
-352 PQQTG
+352 PERVE
-357 STKPSRR
+357 STKPPRR
-364 RWMNALMAS
+364 RLINAALAS
-373 FLVVA
+373 LLVVG
-378 VTAVGAFLWEATKTE
+378 VTVIGAFIWEATKTE

-421 RFDRLDNTVE
+421 RFDRLDSTVE
-431 GEVLSTEPVGGTALE
+431 GEVLATEPIGGTALE
-446 ENETVVIVISL
+446 ENETVVLVISL
-457 GAERVQIPIDLVG
+457 GAERVQIPTDLVG

-481 SAGLQVGEIS
+481 SAGLKVGEIS
-491 YSYSETIEAGMI
+491 YSFSETIDAGMI
-503 VDVLAPI
+503 VNVLSPMT
-510 NELPLGGSVDL
+510 ELPLGGSVDL

-536 EGRAVSEVEAVL
+536 EGREVSEVEAAL
-548 ETLGLVSRRIG
+548 ETLGLMTRRIG

-571 GFEPPSQSSVRG
+571 AFEPPSQSSVRG
-583 GSEVEILVSTGP
+583 GSEVEILISTGP
-595 EPRPIP
+595 EPRSIP
-601 DVVGLS
+601 NVIGLS
-607 VDAAESRLAAAGFR
+607 V
-621 SISIDGPSGGLITRQ
+621 
-636 EPPGTALGLPETPIE
+636 
-651 LISG
+651 

>member
-49 TDLSLD
+49 TDLSLN

-282 ERPTAGELGRMLLD
+282 ERPTAGELGRMLID

-357 STKPSRR
+357 SIKPSRR

-421 RFDRLDNTVE
+421 RFDRLDDTVE

-571 GFEPPSQSSVRG
+571 AFEPPSQSSVRG

>member
-1 MVEKRR
+1 
-7 DTGSFG
+7 
-13 KGNSWGPQNM
+13 M

-30 RYRLQNVV
+30 RYRLQNIV

-49 TDLSLD
+49 IDLSLN

-63 HTQLAQ
+63 HTKLAQ
-69 YPGFVERFKTEA
+69 YPGFVERFKSEA
-81 KVAASLTS
+81 KIAASLTS

-101 DQAYL
+101 EQAYL

-126 SPSQILQISLEA
+126 SPSQILQITLEA

-233 VEASTGHLPFV
+233 VEACTGHLPFV
-244 ENTVLGTLRARE
+244 ENTVIGTLRARE

-262 PESLGA
+262 PESLGS
-268 LAPIVQR
+268 LSPIVQR
-275 AGSASAE
+275 AGSANAE
-282 ERPTAGELGRMLLD
+282 ERPNAGELGRMLID
-296 IASQMARPE
+296 VASNMSRPE
-305 PLPFVGPGEVGADPL
+305 PLPFVGPGEIGAAPL
-320 SGEEPLVPASVSSA
+320 SGEEPIVPSTVSS
-334 PDRPT
+334 PDPPT
-339 ERMETVSFEPDSE
+339 ERMQRIPAGSE
-352 PQQTG
+352 PERVE
-357 STKPSRR
+357 STKPPRR
-364 RWMNALMAS
+364 RLMNAALAS
-373 FLVVA
+373 LLVVG
-378 VTAVGAFLWEATKTE
+378 VTVIGAFIWEATKTE

-421 RFDRLDNTVE
+421 RFDRLDSTVE
-431 GEVLSTEPVGGTALE
+431 GEVLATEPIGGTALE
-446 ENETVVIVISL
+446 ENETVVLVISL
-457 GAERVQIPIDLVG
+457 GAERVQIPTDLVG

-481 SAGLQVGEIS
+481 SAGLKVGEIS
-491 YSYSETIEAGMI
+491 YSFSETIDAGMI
-503 VDVLAPI
+503 VNVLSPMT
-510 NELPLGGSVDL
+510 ELPLGGSVDL

-536 EGRAVSEVEAVL
+536 EGREVSEVEAAL
-548 ETLGLVSRRIG
+548 ETLGLMTRRIG

-571 GFEPPSQSSVRG
+571 AFEPPSQSSVRG
-583 GSEVEILVSTGP
+583 GSEVEILISTGP
-595 EPRPIP
+595 EPRSIP
-601 DVVGLS
+601 NVIGLS
-607 VDAAESRLAAAGFR
+607 VEAAESRLAAAGFR
-621 SISIDGPSGGLITRQ
+621 SVSVDGPADGLVTRQ

>member
-81 KVAASLTS
+81 KVAASLAS

-268 LAPIVQR
+268 LSPIVQR

-339 ERMETVSFEPDSE
+339 ERMKTVSFEPDSE

-364 RWMNALMAS
+364 RWINGLIAS

-393 SRTLPQLVGSSGDS
+393 SRTLPQLVGSSGES

-536 EGRAVSEVEAVL
+536 EGRAVSEVEAAL

-571 GFEPPSQSSVRG
+571 AFEPPSQSSVRG

>member
-13 KGNSWGPQNM
+13 KGNPWGSQNM

-30 RYRLQNVV
+30 RYRLENIV

-49 TDLSLD
+49 IDLSLN
-55 RQVAVKVL
+55 RQVAVKIL

-81 KVAASLTS
+81 KIAASLTS

-126 SPSQILQISLEA
+126 SPSQILQITLEA
-138 CRALDHAHAQGIIHR
+138 CRALDHAHTQGIIHR

-262 PESLGA
+262 PESLGV
-268 LAPIVQR
+268 LAPVVQR
-275 AGSASAE
+275 AGSADAE

-296 IASQMARPE
+296 VASKMARPE

-320 SGEEPLVPASVSSA
+320 SGEEPLVPTSVSSP

-339 ERMETVSFEPDSE
+339 ERMEAVSVDPEPKQVN
-352 PQQTG
+352 PV
-357 STKPSRR
+357 KPLRR
-364 RWMNALMAS
+364 RWVNAFIAG
-373 FLVVA
+373 FLVVG

-421 RFDRLDNTVE
+421 RFDRLDDTVE
-431 GEVLSTEPVGGTALE
+431 GEVLATEPIGGTALE
-446 ENETVVIVISL
+446 ENETVVLVISL
-457 GAERVQIPIDLVG
+457 GAERVQVPIDLVG
-470 KSLPGA
+470 KSLSGA
-476 ERLIQ
+476 EILIQ
-481 SAGLQVGEIS
+481 SAGLKVGEIS
-491 YSYSETIEAGMI
+491 FSYSENIEAGMI
-503 VDVLAPI
+503 VDVLAPMS
-510 NELPLGGSVDL
+510 ELPLGGSVDL
-521 LVSDGRVPVVIPIGL
+521 LVSDGRVPVVIPVGL
-536 EGRAVSEVEAVL
+536 EGREVSEVEAAL
-548 ETLGLVSRRIG
+548 ETLGLIPRRIG

-571 GFEPPSQSSVRG
+571 AFEPPSQSSVRG

-595 EPRPIP
+595 EPRSIP

-621 SISIDGPSGGLITRQ
+621 SISIEGPSGGLITRQ

>member
-1 MVEKRR
+1 
-7 DTGSFG
+7 
-13 KGNSWGPQNM
+13 M
-23 SGRTFGG
+23 SGQTFGG
-30 RYRLQNVV
+30 RYRLQNIV

-49 TDLSLD
+49 IDLSLN

-63 HTQLAQ
+63 HTKLAQ
-69 YPGFVERFKTEA
+69 YPGFVERFKSEA
-81 KVAASLTS
+81 KIAASLTS

-101 DQAYL
+101 EQAYL

-126 SPSQILQISLEA
+126 SPSQILQITLEA

-233 VEASTGHLPFV
+233 VEACTGHLPFV
-244 ENTVLGTLRARE
+244 ENTVIGTLRARE

-262 PESLGA
+262 PESLGS
-268 LAPIVQR
+268 LSPIVQR
-275 AGSASAE
+275 AGSANAE
-282 ERPTAGELGRMLLD
+282 ERPNAGELGRMLID
-296 IASQMARPE
+296 VASNMSRPE
-305 PLPFVGPGEVGADPL
+305 PLPFVGPGEIGAAPL
-320 SGEEPLVPASVSSA
+320 SGEEPIVPSSVSSP
-334 PDRPT
+334 PDPDPPT
-339 ERMETVSFEPDSE
+339 ERMQRIPAGSE
-352 PQQTG
+352 PERVE
-357 STKPSRR
+357 STKPPRR
-364 RWMNALMAS
+364 RLMNAALAS
-373 FLVVA
+373 LLVVG
-378 VTAVGAFLWEATKTE
+378 VTVIGAFIWEATKTE

-421 RFDRLDNTVE
+421 RFDRLDSTVE
-431 GEVLSTEPVGGTALE
+431 GEVLATEPIGGTALE
-446 ENETVVIVISL
+446 ENETVVLVISL

-470 KSLPGA
+470 KSLAGA

-481 SAGLQVGEIS
+481 SAGLKVGEIS
-491 YSYSETIEAGMI
+491 YSFSETIDAGMI
-503 VDVLAPI
+503 VNVLSPMT
-510 NELPLGGSVDL
+510 ELPLGGSVDL

-536 EGRAVSEVEAVL
+536 EGREVSEVEAAL
-548 ETLGLVSRRIG
+548 ETLGLMTRRIG

-571 GFEPPSQSSVRG
+571 AFEPPSQSSVRG
-583 GSEVEILVSTGP
+583 GSEVEILISTGP
-595 EPRPIP
+595 EPRSIP
-601 DVVGLS
+601 NVIGLS
-607 VDAAESRLAAAGFR
+607 VEAAESRLAAAGFR
-621 SISIDGPSGGLITRQ
+621 SVSVDGPADGLVTRQ

>member
-268 LAPIVQR
+268 LSPIVQR

>member
-7 DTGSFG
+7 DSGSFG

-81 KVAASLTS
+81 KVAASLAS

-268 LAPIVQR
+268 LSPIVQR

-339 ERMETVSFEPDSE
+339 ERMKTVSFEPDSE

-364 RWMNALMAS
+364 RWINGLIAS

-393 SRTLPQLVGSSGDS
+393 SRTLPQLVGSSGES

-536 EGRAVSEVEAVL
+536 EGRAVSEVEAAL

-571 GFEPPSQSSVRG
+571 AFEPPSQSSVRG

>member
-1 MVEKRR
+1 
-7 DTGSFG
+7 
-13 KGNSWGPQNM
+13 M
-23 SGRTFGG
+23 SGQTFGG
-30 RYRLQNVV
+30 RYRLQNIV

-49 TDLSLD
+49 IDLSLN

-63 HTQLAQ
+63 HTKLAQ
-69 YPGFVERFKTEA
+69 YPGFVERFKSEA
-81 KVAASLTS
+81 KIAASLTS

-101 DQAYL
+101 EQAYL

-126 SPSQILQISLEA
+126 SPSQILQITLEA

-233 VEASTGHLPFV
+233 VEACTGHLPFV
-244 ENTVLGTLRARE
+244 ENTVIGTLRARE

-262 PESLGA
+262 PESLGS
-268 LAPIVQR
+268 LSPIVQR
-275 AGSASAE
+275 AGSANAE
-282 ERPTAGELGRMLLD
+282 ERPNAGELGRMLID
-296 IASQMARPE
+296 VASNMSRPE
-305 PLPFVGPGEVGADPL
+305 PLPFVGPGEIGAAPL
-320 SGEEPLVPASVSSA
+320 SGEEPIVPSSVSSP
-334 PDRPT
+334 PDPPT
-339 ERMETVSFEPDSE
+339 ERMQKIPAGSE
-352 PQQTG
+352 PERVE
-357 STKPSRR
+357 STKPPRR
-364 RWMNALMAS
+364 RLMNAALAS
-373 FLVVA
+373 LLVVG
-378 VTAVGAFLWEATKTE
+378 VTVIGAFIWEATKTE

-421 RFDRLDNTVE
+421 RFDRLDSTVE
-431 GEVLSTEPVGGTALE
+431 GEVLATEPIGGTALE
-446 ENETVVIVISL
+446 ENETVVLVISL
-457 GAERVQIPIDLVG
+457 GAERVQIPTDLVG

-481 SAGLQVGEIS
+481 SAGLKVGEIS
-491 YSYSETIEAGMI
+491 YSFSETIDAGMI
-503 VDVLAPI
+503 VNVLSPMT
-510 NELPLGGSVDL
+510 ELPLGGSVDL

-536 EGRAVSEVEAVL
+536 EGREVSEVEAAL
-548 ETLGLVSRRIG
+548 ETLGLMTRRIG

-571 GFEPPSQSSVRG
+571 AFEPPSQSSVRG
-583 GSEVEILVSTGP
+583 GSEVEILISTGP
-595 EPRPIP
+595 EPRSIP
-601 DVVGLS
+601 NVIGLS
-607 VDAAESRLAAAGFR
+607 VEAAESRL
-621 SISIDGPSGGLITRQ
+621 SLIH
-636 EPPGTALGLPETPIE
+636 I
-651 LISG
+651 

>member
-1 MVEKRR
+1 VVEKRR

-49 TDLSLD
+49 TDLSLN

-357 STKPSRR
+357 SIKPSRR

-421 RFDRLDNTVE
+421 RFDRLDDTVE

-571 GFEPPSQSSVRG
+571 AFEPPSQSSVRG

>member
-1 MVEKRR
+1 
-7 DTGSFG
+7 
-13 KGNSWGPQNM
+13 M

-30 RYRLQNVV
+30 RYRLQNIV

-49 TDLSLD
+49 IDLSLN

-63 HTQLAQ
+63 HTKLAQ
-69 YPGFVERFKTEA
+69 YPGFVERFKSEA
-81 KVAASLTS
+81 KIAASLTS

-101 DQAYL
+101 EQAYL

-126 SPSQILQISLEA
+126 SPSQILQITLEA

-233 VEASTGHLPFV
+233 VEACTGHLPFV
-244 ENTVLGTLRARE
+244 ENTVIGTLRARE

-262 PESLGA
+262 PESLGS
-268 LAPIVQR
+268 LSPIVQR
-275 AGSASAE
+275 AGSANAE
-282 ERPTAGELGRMLLD
+282 ERPNAGELGRMLID
-296 IASQMARPE
+296 VASNMSRPE
-305 PLPFVGPGEVGADPL
+305 PLPFVGPGEIGAAPL
-320 SGEEPLVPASVSSA
+320 SGEEPIVPSSVSSP
-334 PDRPT
+334 PDPPT
-339 ERMETVSFEPDSE
+339 ERMQRIPAGSE
-352 PQQTG
+352 PERVE
-357 STKPSRR
+357 STKPPRR
-364 RWMNALMAS
+364 RLMNAALAS
-373 FLVVA
+373 LLVVG
-378 VTAVGAFLWEATKTE
+378 VTVIGAFIWEATKTE

-421 RFDRLDNTVE
+421 RFDRLDSTVE
-431 GEVLSTEPVGGTALE
+431 GEVLATEPIGGTALE
-446 ENETVVIVISL
+446 ENETVVLVISL
-457 GAERVQIPIDLVG
+457 GAERVQIPTDLVG

-481 SAGLQVGEIS
+481 SAGLKVGEIS
-491 YSYSETIEAGMI
+491 YSFSETIDAGMI
-503 VDVLAPI
+503 VNVLSPMT
-510 NELPLGGSVDL
+510 ELPLGGSVDL

-536 EGRAVSEVEAVL
+536 EGREVSEVEAAL
-548 ETLGLVSRRIG
+548 ETLGLITRRIG

-571 GFEPPSQSSVRG
+571 AFEPPSQSSVRG
-583 GSEVEILVSTGP
+583 CGSRNIDLDW
-595 EPRPIP
+595 PR
-601 DVVGLS
+601 
-607 VDAAESRLAAAGFR
+607 
-621 SISIDGPSGGLITRQ
+621 
-636 EPPGTALGLPETPIE
+636 TAFHPQCDRTF
-651 LISG
+651 S

>member
-7 DTGSFG
+7 DAGSFG

-30 RYRLQNVV
+30 RYRLQNIV

-69 YPGFVERFKTEA
+69 YPGFVERFQTEA
-81 KVAASLTS
+81 RIAASLTS
-89 SHTVRVFDWGVD
+89 SNTVRVFDWGVD

-126 SPSQILQISLEA
+126 SPSQILQITLEA

-268 LAPIVQR
+268 LAPIVQKS
-275 AGSASAE
+275 GSANAE

-296 IASQMARPE
+296 VANKMARPE
-305 PLPFVGPGEVGADPL
+305 PLPFVGPGEVGAAPL
-320 SGEEPLVPASVSSA
+320 SGEEPLVPASVSSP

-339 ERMETVSFEPDSE
+339 ERMETVSVQPEPKQVNS
-352 PQQTG
+352 
-357 STKPSRR
+357 SKPPRR
-364 RWMNALMAS
+364 FWINALIAS
-373 FLVVA
+373 FLVVG

-431 GEVLSTEPVGGTALE
+431 GEVLATEPIGGTALE
-446 ENETVVIVISL
+446 ENETVVLVISL

-481 SAGLQVGEIS
+481 SAGLEVGEIS

-503 VDVLAPI
+503 VDVLAPMT
-510 NELPLGGSVDL
+510 ELPLGGSVDL

-536 EGRAVSEVEAVL
+536 EGREVAEVEAAL
-548 ETLGLVSRRIG
+548 ETLGLISRRIG

-571 GFEPPSQSSVRG
+571 AFEPPSQSSVRG

-621 SISIDGPSGGLITRQ
+621 SISIDGSSDGLITRQ

>member
-81 KVAASLTS
+81 KVAASLAS

-357 STKPSRR
+357 SIKPSRR

-393 SRTLPQLVGSSGDS
+393 SRTLPQLVGSSGES

-571 GFEPPSQSSVRG
+571 AFEPPSQSSVRG

>member
-1 MVEKRR
+1 
-7 DTGSFG
+7 
-13 KGNSWGPQNM
+13 M
-23 SGRTFGG
+23 SGQTFGG
-30 RYRLQNVV
+30 RYRLQNIV

-49 TDLSLD
+49 IDLSLN

-63 HTQLAQ
+63 HTKLAQ
-69 YPGFVERFKTEA
+69 YPGFVERFKSEA
-81 KVAASLTS
+81 KIAASLTS

-101 DQAYL
+101 EQAYL

-126 SPSQILQISLEA
+126 SPSQILQITLEA

-233 VEASTGHLPFV
+233 VEACTGHLPFV
-244 ENTVLGTLRARE
+244 ENTVIGTLRARE

-262 PESLGA
+262 PESLGS
-268 LAPIVQR
+268 LSPIVQR
-275 AGSASAE
+275 AGSANAE
-282 ERPTAGELGRMLLD
+282 ERPNAGELGRMLID
-296 IASQMARPE
+296 VASNMSRPE
-305 PLPFVGPGEVGADPL
+305 PLPFVGPGEIGAAPL
-320 SGEEPLVPASVSSA
+320 SGEEPIVPSSVSSP
-334 PDRPT
+334 PDPDPPT
-339 ERMETVSFEPDSE
+339 ERMQRIPAGSE
-352 PQQTG
+352 PERVE
-357 STKPSRR
+357 STKPPRR
-364 RWMNALMAS
+364 RLMNAALAS
-373 FLVVA
+373 LLVVG
-378 VTAVGAFLWEATKTE
+378 VTVIGAFIWEATKTE

-421 RFDRLDNTVE
+421 RFDRLDSTVE
-431 GEVLSTEPVGGTALE
+431 GEVLATEPIGGTALE
-446 ENETVVIVISL
+446 ENETVVLVISL
-457 GAERVQIPIDLVG
+457 GAERVQIPTDLVG

-481 SAGLQVGEIS
+481 SAGLKVGEIS
-491 YSYSETIEAGMI
+491 YSFSETIDAGMI
-503 VDVLAPI
+503 VNVLSPMT
-510 NELPLGGSVDL
+510 ELPLGGSVDL

-536 EGRAVSEVEAVL
+536 EGREVSEVEAAL
-548 ETLGLVSRRIG
+548 ETLGLMTRRIG

-571 GFEPPSQSSVRG
+571 AFEPPSQSSVRG
-583 GSEVEILVSTGP
+583 GSEVEILISTGP
-595 EPRPIP
+595 EPRSIP
-601 DVVGLS
+601 NVIGLS
-607 VDAAESRLAAAGFR
+607 VEAAESRLAAAGFR
-621 SISIDGPSGGLITRQ
+621 SVSVDGPADGLVTRQ